1 MRCILKSLPLLIL
14 ASCASAGTAEE
25 FTWTVECPKSVD
37 KGAEF
42 SFTVRSARAGGVEAP
57 GVSYRYQISWTGGS
71 GSPLR
76 HRGTSGAIS
85 KVHARMT
92 PGPATLVI
100 TCPNREGLDV
110 KVAEVTFEVKS

>member
-1 MRCILKSLPLLIL
+1 MPRVLRALPLLIL
-14 ASCASAGTAEE
+14 ASCVSAGTAEE
-25 FTWTVECPKSVD
+25 FEWTVDCPKSVD

-42 SFTVRSARAGGVEAP
+42 TFTVRTVRAGGPEVL

-71 GSPLR
+71 GSPLH
-76 HRGTSGAIS
+76 HRGTSGAVS

-92 PGPATLVI
+92 PGPATMVV

-110 KVAEVTFEVKS
+110 KVAEATFEVK